1 MPMVCLLFTAVVGA
15 DDDPLWLRYPAI
27 SPDGRTIAFTYKGDI
42 YSVPAV
48 GGAATPLTI
57 SESYEFSPVWSH
69 DGRSLAFA
77 SDRYGNFD
85 VYVMPSIGGEARR
98 LTFHSNGEIPST
110 FTVDDQAV
118 LFSGHRQDVI
128 TNVQFPISMMDEL
141 YRVPVGGGRVAQVLP
156 VPARDATL
164 NSTGDRLI
172 YHDIKG
178 YESNWRK
185 HHTSAVTRDVWT
197 YDFKTRTY
205 RQVTQFPGE
214 DRNPVFGAADD
225 EFYYLSEQS
234 GSFNVHRSSLSDPTK
249 SVPLTQFTRHPVRFL
264 TRSRDNT
271 LCFSFDGE
279 IYTLRPGGEA
289 QKVAVGSR
297 WTDAALSTGSCRST
311 TASPS

>member
-1 MPMVCLLFTAVVGA
+1 MRAASMPMVCLLFTAVVGA

-118 LFSGHRQDVI
+118 LFSGHRQDLI
-128 TNVQFPISMMDEL
+128 TNGQFPISMMDEL

-164 NSTGDRLI
+164 EFHGRPADLPRHQGLREQLAQAPYFGGDARRL
-172 YHDIKG
+172 DLRLQDQ
-178 YESNWRK
+178 E
-185 HHTSAVTRDVWT
+185 
-197 YDFKTRTY
+197 
-205 RQVTQFPGE
+205 
-214 DRNPVFGAADD
+214 
-225 EFYYLSEQS
+225 
-234 GSFNVHRSSLSDPTK
+234 
-249 SVPLTQFTRHPVRFL
+249 VPAGHPVPR
-264 TRSRDNT
+264 R
-271 LCFSFDGE
+271 GPQPG
-279 IYTLRPGGEA
+279 LRRRRRRVLLPERA
-289 QKVAVGSR
+289 ERLVQRPQKLA
-297 WTDAALSTGSCRST
+297 CRIPRR
-311 TASPS
+311 ACR